1 MLDEITRSV
10 IRESTTRQL
19 HTAFDRPVEAT
30 SFRSAQGLGT
40 DQSLTEMVTEIVAEM
55 NAHGNRR

>member
-19 HTAFDRPVEAT
+19 HTAFDRLVEAT
-30 SFRSAQGLGT
+30 SFRSTQGLGT
-40 DQSLTEMVTEIVAEM
+40 DQSLTEIVAEM
-55 NAHGNRR
+55 NTHGNRR